1 MKMLS
6 SIAIYQQLKEQEALE
21 SRKGLITFQLHDVSI
36 VVKQRDVVGNM
47 LQEWLGGWL
56 EARGIY
62 FRTNPNSQMPQ
73 RQPLT

>member
-47 LQEWLGGWL
+47 LQE
-56 EARGIY
+56 
-62 FRTNPNSQMPQ
+62 
-73 RQPLT
+73 